1 VVHAWPCGHALSL
14 GRVTRAFHTRSLHLG
29 GGGLSS
35 HLLGLTDR
43 LVELHRLP
51 LVGHALHRRRL
62 VRVKLACLDTCRS
75 PRKKLCSRRVITR

>member
-1 VVHAWPCGHALSL
+1 MVHAWLCGHALSL
-14 GRVTRAFHTRSLHLG
+14 GRVTRAFHTRSLHL

-62 VRVKLACLDTCRS
+62 ACLDTCRS